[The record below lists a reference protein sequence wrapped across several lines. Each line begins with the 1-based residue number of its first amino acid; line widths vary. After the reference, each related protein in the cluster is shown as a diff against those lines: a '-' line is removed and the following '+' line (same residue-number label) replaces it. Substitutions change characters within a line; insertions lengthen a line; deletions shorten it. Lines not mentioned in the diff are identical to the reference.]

1 MRAIRTRTS
10 RRGLPW
16 RHTRKAWRQ
25 IFAETGSTKEG
36 LDEQAVENRQAEHGF
51 NELATK
57 ERDSVL
63 KLFVETFKDAM
74 VIVLLAVAAI
84 QMVMGHAAESL
95 IIFAVL
101 MINAIVS
108 VIQTRKAEGSLDALK
123 SLSAPMAKVKR
134 AGAKA
139 DHSGKGIGCRRY
151 RQLGRRRLCPCGWPL
166 G

>member
-1 MRAIRTRTS
+1 MENERTTTKTIAAKKNAGYPHNNKPGGDS
-10 RRGLPW
+10 LAAYQ
-16 RHTRKAWRQ
+16 KSLEN

-36 LDEQAVENRQAEHGF
+36 LDEQSVKTKQAEHGF
-51 NELATK
+51 NELETK

-74 VIVLLAVAAI
+74 VLVLLAVATI

-108 VIQTRKAEGSLDALK
+108 VIQTS
-123 SLSAPMAKVKR
+123 
-134 AGAKA
+134 
-139 DHSGKGIGCRRY
+139 
-151 RQLGRRRLCPCGWPL
+151 RRLAGCIEEFVRSDGKS
-166 G
+166 